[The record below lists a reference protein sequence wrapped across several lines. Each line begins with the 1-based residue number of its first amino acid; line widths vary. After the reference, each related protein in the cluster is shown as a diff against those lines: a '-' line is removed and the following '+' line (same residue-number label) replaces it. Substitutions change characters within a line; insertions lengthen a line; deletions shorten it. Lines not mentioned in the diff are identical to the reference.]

1 MFNIFEIFNKV
12 KIDTNKYN
20 EVDTSNNENL
30 KEIMKERLKSS
41 QRIKKKKQKTNIII
55 TVASSLLV
63 VIVGVGIANPS
74 LADNIIKNINEFKT
88 MLDKVKES
96 VDEDSTVPYDKDLY
110 LEREEEK
117 QEHKDNKLIA
127 TPVNVSSKS
136 DELEITINKA
146 MYDKKKIYLDMIL
159 KTDKPFKQS
168 EIMDAISESPY
179 GDGQLNMYINISE
192 IFINNIKQ
200 DSYAYSTGIV
210 EYVDE
215 HTISLSYLI
224 DLDIDNDIEDANFKL
239 TFGIRQYKNQ
249 ELRENIKGQWSF
261 DFNIKAIDDARNN
274 IQINEKSGEYTLKG
288 VKLTDTYV
296 EVEVELPFE
305 PGLGNPHN
313 NFIVVKDDKGQ
324 ELRMSNG
331 VDSKIAK
338 YIYEL
343 ETVGQDLKYIDII
356 VIESYMDI
364 DNPEKFL
371 SSFRVDKLIFKVD
384 NY

>member
-110 LEREEEK
+110 PEREEEK

-356 VIESYMDI
+356 VIESYMDL

-371 SSFRVDKLIFKVD
+371 SSFRVDFE
-384 NY
+384 